1 VNGKF
6 AVFERLESLN
16 TLVNFFMSA
25 LAETWG
31 PNAIGVI
38 LSGSGTDGAEGITSI
53 KKHGGFTLAQDS
65 SAQFDGMPSSAC
77 ETGFVDL
84 VGTPEEIVERIVEIA
99 KNACPGGQGER
110 FPLYDQILLEIEKKS
125 EKSFR
130 GYKEG
135 TVIRRIQRQMELNGC
150 VSPAHYLKE
159 LQCSPDLVDA
169 LQSDIFIHVTNF
181 FRDAK
186 VWSVLQEKVLP
197 HLLLTTNKEVR
208 LWVIGASTGAEA
220 YTYAMLLHKVMEV
233 KKIRLHCSIF
243 ATDVSQKVIDHAS
256 KGVFTKSEL
265 VNVPVAFL
273 EAYFTKHNGIYTV
286 IGVIRKMVVFAVHDV
301 LYDPPFIKMDL
312 VSCRNLLIYFKQ
324 EVQTRVLSLF
334 HYALNKDGYLVLGVS
349 ETITTEMLQKFGVED
364 ESCKIYSA
372 IGPKSAVVSSLIGS
386 SRLRAVHRVAQEH
399 PVIDAASRDVKSGQG
414 RSELESRVDSTL
426 RRLFVPPSVV
436 FNDLNVI
443 VMTVGK
449 LDQYISLGAQGGA
462 PSLDVL
468 KCARHTGLAALLSI
482 ATRRCLAGER
492 NVVFKGFGV
501 PVGED
506 DERLDD
512 RCQIVFDVSVHHIVI
527 SGSNFF
533 LATFIESKTTTV
545 SSSDQEVADVS
556 GILRERFND
565 MEGELV
571 STRATLR
578 ETVEN
583 LEGSFV
589 MSKIFSGF

>member
-25 LAETWG
+25 LAESWG
-31 PNAIGVI
+31 RNAIGVI

-53 KKHGGFTLAQDS
+53 KKHGGFTLAQDR

-99 KNACPGGQGER
+99 KNACHRGESER

-130 GYKEG
+130 AYKEG
-135 TVIRRIQRQMELNGC
+135 TVMRRIHRQMELNGC

-169 LQSDIFIHVTNF
+169 LQSDIFIHVTSF

-186 VWSVLQEKVLP
+186 VWSVLQENVLP
-197 HLLLTTNKEVR
+197 RMLLTTNKEVR

-220 YTYAMLLHKVMEV
+220 YTYAMLLHKVMEE
-233 KKIRLHCSIF
+233 KKIRLQCSIF
-243 ATDVSQKVIDHAS
+243 ATDVSQKVIEVAS

-265 VNVPVAFL
+265 VNVPAAFV
-273 EAYFTKHNGIYTV
+273 EAYFTEHMGVYTV

-334 HYALNKDGYLVLGVS
+334 HYALNKEGYLVLGVS
-349 ETITTEMLQKFGVED
+349 ETITTEMLQKFDVTD
-364 ESCKIYSA
+364 DSYKIYTA
-372 IGPKSAVVSSLIGS
+372 VGPKSAVVSSLVGS
-386 SRLRAVHRVAQEH
+386 SRFRAAPRISHEQ
-399 PVIDAASRDVKSGQG
+399 PVIGAAIRDVRSGEG

-436 FNDLNVI
+436 FNDSNVI

-506 DERLDD
+506 DEGSTDG
-512 RCQIVFDVSVHHIVI
+512 CQIVFDVSVHQIVV
-527 SGSNFF
+527 SGIKFF
-533 LATFIESKTTTV
+533 IASFIESKTTTV
-545 SSSDQEVADVS
+545 STSDQEVTNVS
-556 GILRERFND
+556 GILKERFND

-578 ETVEN
+578 ETVED
-583 LEGSFV
+583 LEGSL
-589 MSKIFSGF
+589 ILWILIT